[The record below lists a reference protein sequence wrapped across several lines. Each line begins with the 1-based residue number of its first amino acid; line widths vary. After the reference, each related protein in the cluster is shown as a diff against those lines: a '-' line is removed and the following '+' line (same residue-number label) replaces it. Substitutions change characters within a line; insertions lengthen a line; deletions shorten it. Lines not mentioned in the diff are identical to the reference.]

1 MVYSLCMISWLSNI
15 FVPTAHAASSAGDV
29 VAAGFAVVFILF
41 IIVFQLVI
49 WGLAIAGL
57 VFWIFM
63 LIDVVQR
70 ENWEHENDKTTWILV
85 VVLAGAIGALIYY
98 FSVRR
103 KLGPANKSH
112 HAAAKKDTK

>member
-1 MVYSLCMISWLSNI
+1 MPL
-15 FVPTAHAASSAGDV
+15 TAHAASGSTGAVGAG
-29 VAAGFAVVFILF
+29 VAVFFILI

-49 WGLAIAGL
+49 WGLVIAGL

-63 LIDVVQR
+63 LVDVVQR

-98 FSVRR
+98 FTVRK
-103 KLGPANKSH
+103 KLGPAKNHTTIS
-112 HAAAKKDTK
+112 KK

>member
-1 MVYSLCMISWLSNI
+1 MISWFGNLFPS
-15 FVPTAHAASSAGDV
+15 TAHAASNAGDV
-29 VAAGFAVVFILF
+29 AAAGFAVVFIILILLF
-41 IIVFQLVI
+41 QVVI

-70 ENWEHENDKTTWILV
+70 ENWEHENDRVTWVLV

-98 FSVRR
+98 FSVRK
-103 KLGPANKSH
+103 KLGPANQSH
-112 HAAAKKDTK
+112 SAKHSK